1 MGKKHIKPMYVVQN
15 WEQNLTHCFVEPAS
29 LYKQSITEHIH
40 DLTVK
45 SSQIMYALCVLQA
58 QV

>member
-1 MGKKHIKPMYVVQN
+1 MYVVQN